1 MIKNRLFSRK
11 VLIVLDDVDKEQQ
24 LEALAGNHDW
34 FGPGSRIIVT
44 SRDGHLLKR
53 HVDDIYMAT
62 GLGHADAL
70 QLFCWKA
77 FKKPYPE
84 ENCVDLCKEF
94 VKYANGLPLALKV
107 LGSSLYGRGTNEWE
121 STRDKLKANP
131 NREVL
136 DILEIGFHSLGV
148 AERRLFL
155 DIACFFKRE
164 IKKDLIIDLLES
176 SGYPP
181 HIDIAILVDKSLL
194 TVCVGNSFSM
204 HDLLQ
209 EMGQEIVRRESPEEP
224 GRRSRLWLLEDALE
238 MLSNNTGTNVVEG
251 IVLNSPFQKEEN
263 LNAETFSKMK
273 KLRLLKIRY
282 GQLPEDLSYLSNELC
297 LLEWFGYPLKSFPST
312 FQPDK
317 LVELRMPCSQIKQ
330 LWINGTKVDVR
341 LCKLKLIDLSYSR
354 NLDKMPNFNKIPN
367 LEKLIL
373 QECTSLSSVHQSI
386 GVLRRLIVLNLQGC
400 KSFANLPESIGSME
414 CLMELDAS
422 ETAITRIPSSISLL
436 KNLQNLSFHGCKG
449 LAHKPCE
456 SIFSSWLLQK
466 ESSDPIGRLSWCN
479 TFSSLSSL
487 RSLDLSDC
495 NLLDRAIPGD
505 LSGLSSL
512 QSLNLSGNEFSSLT
526 DGICQVSK
534 LKEVFFRNC
543 SKLQA
548 LPKLPSGIAIVWAE
562 NSVSLNIYSDQ
573 IYLWCSSEQVVTL
586 CCSRMQSS
594 EEKSRR
600 SLLVTDPDRPN
611 PSLRLIL
618 KNYFQSPNV
627 RCGPS
632 WAAEIPKWFDK
643 QSTSSS
649 VTTQMYP
656 TSCGNEWFGCA
667 LFVIYKVH
675 ELETS
680 NFRSSERSDTTLD
693 LKDLHQFV
701 CDFET
706 KKGRLKQPL
715 VLNNPKVH
723 FVGPTGFWVYIPYV
737 WFSKQ
742 SNNPQRKE
750 KKKRSNYKPDRWRYI
765 VASIT
770 TGSPGVEVKKLGMR
784 ILYGHKDVEEF
795 AESIDR
801 CSLGVFSG
809 ERSTFRKVAQC
820 MSILPSRHV
829 GEAECVSMTCI
840 PCPLSNEDHGL
851 KGVLLSLLLQYFEEN
866 SSVSHDS
873 KLTSRNFSCL
883 LSTDDGCIQSS
894 TIFPLTRDI
903 FRESHRL
910 LVFHIPRLSF
920 THKLNQ
926 QNAIRALFGTSSSD
940 VEAHVC
946 GMRVVYEHQVEGFV
960 QTVVD
965 CILGSPKG
973 YHQGYKRS
981 LVHQVNSDMPRNVHR
996 GEFESES
1003 GNASGRKTPSTS
1015 HSNYSPTSQRLRIC
1029 TSTESLPK
1037 LPSSVEHLAD
1047 CFDHQRV
1054 FNNCFPQSDIPK
1066 SFCSHPGPLLTF
1078 RPCPDLYSSSDWR
1091 GIAVCAIFTFL
1102 KHSTLVHNGTL
1113 GLEICRGLTCYFGSD
1128 VGWTISI
1135 HKNNTESEFT
1145 KSSWLNQ
1152 CEFLWLLYIP
1162 RVSILEKLKPWNLLK
1177 ALFVSKSQGLMVQKC
1192 GHADLVYQQNVDEF
1206 VRMITHC
1213 SSTFPNK
1220 SQPVHQFSV
1229 DDYRNREENYNDEGE
1244 TSVSRSS
1251 SDHRLRRRIFQGES
1265 NSTANSYTNS
1275 DKQIKNASNFLLK
1288 NFENLFSHRSA
1299 GPSVTIDFP
1308 SNFCDANDIAG
1319 LVLCATF
1326 SVPDEYPLDQF
1337 LENLES
1343 QVPYGLICRLLDANL
1358 CFMKF
1363 HHTYCPT
1370 KEELKWISHL
1380 RGFNWLFYL
1389 PYWWLL
1395 DRMLGCHR
1403 LTASM
1408 ATNWPC
1414 LVVQK
1419 CALRALH
1426 LQDAQKMFQTVYHS
1440 SVSFF
1445 DNWHLFHKDI
1455 VREEDCIR
1463 PMETFSTEIEEC
1475 DPMDPGSTCNARPA
1489 TSAENQVSKTNSTIL
1504 HERNFKSL
1512 LLRIFESGS
1521 AITVVVVLRLYSYL
1535 QIFMVKLDTGIGSL
1549 DPPHVFPITEEKLT
1563 WFYPHG
1569 FIWLSYIPCRSVR
1582 DLVGQCRRIEASVV
1596 SDCPRLMVLD
1606 CGLRLLYHQDSE
1618 EFEQTIIKC
1627 LTSPFPNMN
1636 LILQSVATDTG
1647 SNDMQNN
1654 DVCINSCEWQSSITF
1669 LFYRTLIDD
1678 LCIIPVSPLVKFWS
1692 VDKEDLAAI
1701 IENLEITSQLEL
1713 ICHLE
1718 TDIGSVEP
1726 LHVYHPTKEDF
1737 MLFQLE
1743 VWIPS
1748 YTHLHDEVEFKLT
1761 IRQSVASFSD
1771 AWGLIRR
1778 LGTDS
1783 RQGIKRKRKDGTLY
1797 KTHCY
1802 IAQRHEGETCAL

>member
-1 MIKNRLFSRK
+1 MAFMTTDQTALPSSSSSPTRWKYDVFLSFHGEDTRKSFTAHMYAALEQRGIYTFRDDERLERGNYISLELLKAIKESKYAIIVFSMNYAFSKWCLIELAKIVECMKENRLAVFTVFYHVDPSQVRNQKGTFAKAFVKHGKDPDIDIKRIQTWRAALEEVGNIAGWHLHDRDESTTIKEIVGKILSQLNRTCSTVSEELFGIDSPVDEMWKLLRRKSDDVRFVGICGMGGIGKTTLAEVVFNRISNQFQATSFIGCVREETGYRGLVSLQKQLLSQILEEEKINIWDVRGGINMIKNRLFSRK

-84 ENCVDLCKEF
+84 ENYVDLCKEF

-107 LGSSLYGRGTNEWE
+107 LGSSLYGRGRNEWE
-121 STRDKLKANP
+121 SARDKLKANP

-148 AERRLFL
+148 TERRLFL

-251 IVLNSPFQKEEN
+251 IVLNLPFQKEEN

-282 GQLPEDLSYLSNELC
+282 GQLPEDLSYLSNELR

-330 LWINGTKVDVR
+330 LWINGTKR

-373 QECTSLSSVHQSI
+373 QECTSLPSVHQSI
-386 GVLRRLIVLNLQGC
+386 GVLRRLIVLNLRGC
-400 KSFANLPESIGSME
+400 KSFANLPENIGSME
-414 CLMELDAS
+414 CLKELDAS

-436 KNLQNLSFHGCKG
+436 KNLQNLSLHGCKG
-449 LAHKPCE
+449 LAHKPWE

-466 ESSDPIGRLSWCN
+466 ESSDPIGRLSWRN

-495 NLLDRAIPGD
+495 NILDGAIPDD

-512 QSLNLSGNEFSSLT
+512 QSLNLSGNEFTSLT

-543 SKLQA
+543 RRLQA
-548 LPKLPSGIAIVWAE
+548 LPKLPSGIAFVWAE
-562 NSVSLNIYSDQ
+562 NCASLNIYSDQ
-573 IYLWCSSEQVVTL
+573 IYFWCSSEQVVTL
-586 CCSRMQSS
+586 CCSRMQSA
-594 EEKSRR
+594 EEESLR
-600 SLLVTDPDRPN
+600 SLLRTDPDRPN
-611 PSLRLIL
+611 PSLRRIL
-618 KNYFQSPNV
+618 ESCDPNV

-649 VTTQMYP
+649 VTTRMHP
-656 TSCGNEWFGCA
+656 TSDGNEWMGCA
-667 LFVIYKVH
+667 LFVIYEAH

-680 NFRSSERSDTTLD
+680 NFRISERSDTTLD
-693 LKDLHQFV
+693 LKDVHQFV

-706 KKGRLKQPL
+706 NEGRLKQPL
-715 VLNNPKVH
+715 VLNNPKVP

-737 WFSKQ
+737 WFSEQ
-742 SNNPQRKE
+742 SNNPRKKE
-750 KKKRSNYKPDRWRYI
+750 NKKRSNYKPDRWRYI

-784 ILYGHKDVEEF
+784 ILYERHKDGKEF

-801 CSLGVFSG
+801 CSSGVFSG

-820 MSILPSRHV
+820 MSNLPTRHV
-829 GEAECVSMTCI
+829 GEADQCVSMTCI

-851 KGVLLSLLLQYFEEN
+851 KGVLLSLLLQCFEVKHAKNKVYKYIFPLRASPPWFIDHRFGRSIRIPLPVNLYDDIRWIGFAVYACFAVKEN
-866 SSVSHDS
+866 TSVSHDS

-960 QTVVD
+960 QAVVD
-965 CILGSPKG
+965 CILGSPEG

-981 LVHQVNSDMPRNVHR
+981 LVHQLNSDLPRNVHQA
-996 GEFESES
+996 GSES
-1003 GNASGRKTPSTS
+1003 VNASGRKTSSTG
-1015 HSNYSPTSQRLRIC
+1015 HSDYSPTSQRLRIC

-1066 SFCSHPGPLLTF
+1066 IFCSDHSGPLLTF
-1078 RPCPDLYSSSDWR
+1078 RPCPDIYNSSDWS

-1102 KHSTLVHNGTL
+1102 KHSTLVHNSL
-1113 GLEICRGLTCYFGSD
+1113 GLEISRGLTCYFGSD

-1162 RVSILEKLKPWNLLK
+1162 RASILDKLKPWNLLK

-1192 GHADLVYQQNVDEF
+1192 GHALVYQQNVEEL

-1213 SSTFPNK
+1213 SSTF
-1220 SQPVHQFSV
+1220 
-1229 DDYRNREENYNDEGE
+1229 
-1244 TSVSRSS
+1244 
-1251 SDHRLRRRIFQGES
+1251 
-1265 NSTANSYTNS
+1265 
-1275 DKQIKNASNFLLK
+1275 FL
-1288 NFENLFSHRSA
+1288 
-1299 GPSVTIDFP
+1299 
-1308 SNFCDANDIAG
+1308 
-1319 LVLCATF
+1319 
-1326 SVPDEYPLDQF
+1326 
-1337 LENLES
+1337 
-1343 QVPYGLICRLLDANL
+1343 
-1358 CFMKF
+1358 
-1363 HHTYCPT
+1363 
-1370 KEELKWISHL
+1370 
-1380 RGFNWLFYL
+1380 
-1389 PYWWLL
+1389 
-1395 DRMLGCHR
+1395 
-1403 LTASM
+1403 
-1408 ATNWPC
+1408 
-1414 LVVQK
+1414 
-1419 CALRALH
+1419 
-1426 LQDAQKMFQTVYHS
+1426 
-1440 SVSFF
+1440 
-1445 DNWHLFHKDI
+1445 
-1455 VREEDCIR
+1455 
-1463 PMETFSTEIEEC
+1463 
-1475 DPMDPGSTCNARPA
+1475 
-1489 TSAENQVSKTNSTIL
+1489 
-1504 HERNFKSL
+1504 
-1512 LLRIFESGS
+1512 
-1521 AITVVVVLRLYSYL
+1521 
-1535 QIFMVKLDTGIGSL
+1535 
-1549 DPPHVFPITEEKLT
+1549 
-1563 WFYPHG
+1563 
-1569 FIWLSYIPCRSVR
+1569 
-1582 DLVGQCRRIEASVV
+1582 
-1596 SDCPRLMVLD
+1596 
-1606 CGLRLLYHQDSE
+1606 
-1618 EFEQTIIKC
+1618 
-1627 LTSPFPNMN
+1627 
-1636 LILQSVATDTG
+1636 
-1647 SNDMQNN
+1647 
-1654 DVCINSCEWQSSITF
+1654 
-1669 LFYRTLIDD
+1669 
-1678 LCIIPVSPLVKFWS
+1678 
-1692 VDKEDLAAI
+1692 
-1701 IENLEITSQLEL
+1701 
-1713 ICHLE
+1713 
-1718 TDIGSVEP
+1718 
-1726 LHVYHPTKEDF
+1726 
-1737 MLFQLE
+1737 
-1743 VWIPS
+1743 
-1748 YTHLHDEVEFKLT
+1748 
-1761 IRQSVASFSD
+1761 
-1771 AWGLIRR
+1771 
-1778 LGTDS
+1778 
-1783 RQGIKRKRKDGTLY
+1783 
-1797 KTHCY
+1797 
-1802 IAQRHEGETCAL
+1802 